1 MDEPRGLEEGQMNPP
16 VGAPPRSFAHQLR
29 LWFQAVSAEPF
40 YRFGEVGTLLFNV
53 GKSILEGAILY
64 TMFNMAESEY
74 KVAAIM
80 GVVTKYTYPG
90 IVVISNANVSSF
102 IDHVEKIRNLY
113 LQVQKLVRGLCL
125 VGVGEALGAIML
137 VLCFPPFFEAAF
149 GSLTWKKY
157 ILIVLYLFHHLCSG
171 TAQIIEGR
179 IWFRM
184 IEIKIRHGQ
193 FAHFSGNFWGI
204 YAMSV
209 NLNLV
214 VSMIFLWG
222 TTAIVGFYFQDL
234 AAPLVVLLIAL
245 GLLLAVVSKFLLPL
259 AWHFKLRDEQFES

>member
-1 MDEPRGLEEGQMNPP
+1 MDEHSDSQGVSLTPSPGQSRN
-16 VGAPPRSFAHQLR
+16 FAFKMR
-29 LWFQAVSAEPF
+29 LWTQAVSAEPF
-40 YRFGEVGTLLFNV
+40 YRFGEIGTLLFNI
-53 GKSILEGAILY
+53 GKSVLEGAVLY
-64 TMFNMAESEY
+64 TMFSMAENEY

-80 GVVTKYTYPG
+80 GVITKYTYPG

-102 IDHVEKIRNLY
+102 IDRVEKIRNTY
-113 LQVQKLVRGLCL
+113 LQVQKLIRGLFL
-125 VGVGEALGAIML
+125 VGVGEALGAVLL
-137 VLCFPPFFEAAF
+137 VLCFPPFFEAVF
-149 GSLTWKKY
+149 GALGWKKY
-157 ILIVLYLFHHLCSG
+157 LLIVLYLFHHLCSG

-214 VSMIFLWG
+214 LSMIFLWG
-222 TTAIVGFYFQDL
+222 TTAIVGFYFQNL
-234 AAPLVVLLIAL
+234 AAPPIVLLIAI
-245 GLLLAVVSKFLLPL
+245 GLLLAVTAKFLLPL
-259 AWHFKLRDEQFES
+259 AWHVKLRHERFEP

>member
-1 MDEPRGLEEGQMNPP
+1 MDEPRRFEEGQFTPP
-16 VGAPPRSFAHQLR
+16 SGEPPRNFAYKMH
-29 LWFQAVSAEPF
+29 LWAQAVSAEPF
-40 YRFGEVGTLLFNV
+40 YRFGEVGTLLFNI

-64 TMFNMAESEY
+64 TMFSMAESEY

-102 IDHVEKIRNLY
+102 IDRVEKIRNTY
-113 LQVQKLVRGLCL
+113 LQVQKLIRGLFL
-125 VGVGEALGAIML
+125 VGVGEALGAVLL
-137 VLCFPPFFEAAF
+137 VLCFPPFFEAVF
-149 GSLTWKKY
+149 GALGWKKY
-157 ILIVLYLFHHLCSG
+157 ILIVLYLFHNLCSG

-214 VSMIFLWG
+214 LSMIFLWG
-222 TTAIVGFYFQDL
+222 TTAIIGFYFQNL
-234 AAPLVVLLIAL
+234 AAPLIVLLIAI
-245 GLLLAVVSKFLLPL
+245 GLLLAVTAKFLLPL
-259 AWHFKLRDEQFES
+259 AWHVKLRHERFEP

>member
-1 MDEPRGLEEGQMNPP
+1 MDQQNDSEECRTKPP
-16 VGAPPRSFAHQLR
+16 PQLSHRFADKLR
-29 LWFQAVSAEPF
+29 LWAQAVAAEPF
-40 YRFGEVGTLLFNV
+40 YRFGEIGTLLFNI
-53 GKSILEGAILY
+53 GKSILEGAVLY
-64 TMFNMAESEY
+64 TMFSMAENEY

-102 IDHVEKIRNLY
+102 IDRVEKIRNLY
-113 LQVQKLVRGLCL
+113 QQVQKLIRGLLL
-125 VGVGEALGAIML
+125 VWIGEALGAILL
-137 VLCFPPFFEAAF
+137 VLCFPPIFEAVF
-149 GSLTWKKY
+149 GALGWKKY

-209 NLNLV
+209 NMNLIL
-214 VSMIFLWG
+214 SMIFLWG
-222 TTAIVGFYFQDL
+222 TTAIVGFYFHNL
-234 AAPLVVLLIAL
+234 AAPLILLLIAC
-245 GLLLAVVSKFLLPL
+245 GLLLAVSAKFLLPL
-259 AWHFKLRDEQFES
+259 AWYCRLRHERLEP

>member
-1 MDEPRGLEEGQMNPP
+1 MDGHSDSEGGSLTPP
-16 VGAPPRSFAHQLR
+16 PGQSRNFAFKMR
-29 LWFQAVSAEPF
+29 LWTQAVSAEPF
-40 YRFGEVGTLLFNV
+40 YRFGEIGTLLFNT
-53 GKSILEGAILY
+53 GKSVLEGAVLY
-64 TMFNMAESEY
+64 TMFSMAENEY

-80 GVVTKYTYPG
+80 GVITKYTYPG

-102 IDHVEKIRNLY
+102 IDKVEKIKNTY
-113 LQVQKLVRGLCL
+113 LQVQKLIRGLFL
-125 VGVGEALGAIML
+125 VGVGEALGAILL
-137 VLCFPPFFEAAF
+137 VLCFPPFFEAVF
-149 GSLTWKKY
+149 GTFGWKKY

-214 VSMIFLWG
+214 LSMIFLWG
-222 TTAIVGFYFQDL
+222 TTAIVGFYFQNL
-234 AAPLVVLLIAL
+234 AAPPIMLLIAI
-245 GLLLAVVSKFLLPL
+245 GLLLAVTAKFLLPL
-259 AWHFKLRDEQFES
+259 AWHVKLRHERFEP

>member
-1 MDEPRGLEEGQMNPP
+1 MDEPREFEWSQLSPPGAGQ
-16 VGAPPRSFAHQLR
+16 PRSFAYRMH
-29 LWFQAVSAEPF
+29 LWAQAVSAEPF

-64 TMFNMAESEY
+64 TMFSMAESEY

-113 LQVQKLVRGLCL
+113 LQVQKLIRGLFL
-125 VGVGEALGAIML
+125 VGVGEALGAILL
-137 VLCFPPFFEAAF
+137 VLCFPPFFEATF
-149 GSLTWKKY
+149 GFLAWKKY

-209 NLNLV
+209 NMNLV

-222 TTAIVGFYFQDL
+222 TTAVIGFYYDNL
-234 AAPLVVLLIAL
+234 AAPLIVLLIAI
-245 GLLLAVVSKFLLPL
+245 GLMLALLSKFLLPL
-259 AWHFKLRDEQFES
+259 AWHFKLRNEQLES

>member
-1 MDEPRGLEEGQMNPP
+1 MDVQRDSEGGSLTPPPGQPRN
-16 VGAPPRSFAHQLR
+16 FAYRLR
-29 LWFQAVSAEPF
+29 LWTQAVSAEPF
-40 YRFGEVGTLLFNV
+40 YRFGEIGTLLFNI
-53 GKSILEGAILY
+53 GKSVLEGAVLY
-64 TMFNMAESEY
+64 TMFSMAENEY

-102 IDHVEKIRNLY
+102 IDRVEKIRNTY
-113 LQVQKLVRGLCL
+113 LQVQKLIRGLFL
-125 VGVGEALGAIML
+125 VGVGEALGAVLL
-137 VLCFPPFFEAAF
+137 VLCFPPFFEAVF
-149 GSLTWKKY
+149 GALGWKKY
-157 ILIVLYLFHHLCSG
+157 LLIVLYLFHHLCSG

-193 FAHFSGNFWGI
+193 STHFSGNFWGI

-214 VSMIFLWG
+214 LSMVFLWG
-222 TTAIVGFYFQDL
+222 TTAIVGFYFQNL
-234 AAPLVVLLIAL
+234 AALPIVLLIAI
-245 GLLLAVVSKFLLPL
+245 GLLLAVTAKFLLPL
-259 AWHFKLRDEQFES
+259 AWHVKLRHERCEP

>member
-1 MDEPRGLEEGQMNPP
+1 MDEQSGSEMGRFDLSSDQ
-16 VGAPPRSFAHQLR
+16 PRSFACRIR
-29 LWFQAVSAEPF
+29 LWAQAVCAEPF
-40 YRFGEVGTLLFNV
+40 YRFGEIGTLLFNI
-53 GKSILEGAILY
+53 GKSILEGAVLY

-113 LQVQKLVRGLCL
+113 LQAQKLIRGLFL
-125 VGVGEALGAIML
+125 VGVGEALGAILL
-137 VLCFPPFFEAAF
+137 VLCFPPFFEAVF
-149 GSLTWKKY
+149 GSLEWKKY

-209 NLNLV
+209 NMNLI
-214 VSMIFLWG
+214 VSMVFLWG
-222 TTAIVGFYFQDL
+222 TTAIVGLYFQNL
-234 AAPLVVLLIAL
+234 AAPPIVLLIAI
-245 GLLLAVVSKFLLPL
+245 GLLLAVSAKFLLPL
-259 AWHFKLRDEQFES
+259 AWHVKLRHEQLEP

>member
-1 MDEPRGLEEGQMNPP
+1 MDEMRGSDEDSLTPSPGQ
-16 VGAPPRSFAHQLR
+16 PRSFAYKMR
-29 LWFQAVSAEPF
+29 LWAQAVSAEQF

-53 GKSILEGAILY
+53 GKSILEGAVLY
-64 TMFNMAESEY
+64 TMFSMAENEY

-90 IVVISNANVSSF
+90 IVVVSNANVSSF
-102 IDHVEKIRNLY
+102 IDRVEKIRNTY
-113 LQVQKLVRGLCL
+113 LQVQKLIRALFL
-125 VGVGEALGAIML
+125 VGVGEALGAILL

-149 GSLTWKKY
+149 GALGWKKY
-157 ILIVLYLFHHLCSG
+157 ILIFLYLFHHLFSG

-193 FAHFSGNFWGI
+193 LAHLSGNFWGI

-209 NLNLV
+209 NLNLIL
-214 VSMIFLWG
+214 SMIFLWG
-222 TTAIVGFYFQDL
+222 TTAIIGIYFQN
-234 AAPLVVLLIAL
+234 LVASPIVLLIAI

-259 AWHFKLRDEQFES
+259 AWYFKLRHQQVEP